1 VKIIIAPDK
10 FKGSLTSFE
19 VCNAITTGIKTV
31 DNTVEVLQFP
41 MADGGD
47 GFSTVLQYYL
57 HTQTITCNSVDPLGR
72 NINASYQWDDTNKMA
87 IIEMAAASGLVL
99 LKKEERNPLHT
110 STFGTGLL
118 IVDAINKGAQKI
130 LLGLGGS
137 ATTDAGTGIL
147 AALGFCFKDEAGNP
161 LQANGANLL
170 LIKKIISPVTIDL
183 QDVVFEIAC
192 DVQNVLYG
200 MQGASYIYA
209 RQKGADDQ
217 AIQLLD
223 DGLKNISE
231 VLKKTTGKDIA
242 QLPGTG
248 AAGGIA
254 ASLLCWFNVTLS
266 KGIDI
271 VIAAS
276 DIKSKIAGADLI
288 ITGEGKI
295 DAQSLE
301 GKVVS
306 EIARLAHQQKI
317 PVMAFCGVLEASSLE
332 IKKLQLA
339 AATPIVS
346 ASVSIEEAMLHAA
359 THLTEKT
366 KNFFLNTAF

>member
-19 VCNAITTGIKTV
+19 VCNAIATGIKAV
-31 DNTVEVLQFP
+31 DNTMEVQQFP

-47 GFSTVLQYYL
+47 GFSSVLQYYL
-57 HTQTITCNSVDPLGR
+57 HTQTITCSSVDPLGR

-147 AALGFCFKDEAGNP
+147 AALGFCFKDEAGNT
-161 LQANGANLL
+161 LQANGTNLL
-170 LIKKIISPVTIDL
+170 LIKKIIPPVTIDL
-183 QDVVFEIAC
+183 QQVVFEIAC

-209 RQKGADDQ
+209 RQKGADDK
-217 AIQLLD
+217 AIKLLD

-231 VLKKTTGKDIA
+231 VLRKTTGKDIA
-242 QLPGTG
+242 RIPGTG

-254 ASLLCWFNVTLS
+254 ASLLCWFNVILS

-306 EIARLAHQQKI
+306 ELARLAHEQKI
-317 PVMAFCGVLEASSLE
+317 PVMAFCGLLEASLPE
-332 IKKLQLA
+332 IKKLQLTA
-339 AATPIVS
+339 AVPIVS
-346 ASVSIEEAMLHAA
+346 KSISIEEAMLHAA
-359 THLTEKT
+359 IHLTEKT
-366 KNFFLNTAF
+366 KSFFLNTAF